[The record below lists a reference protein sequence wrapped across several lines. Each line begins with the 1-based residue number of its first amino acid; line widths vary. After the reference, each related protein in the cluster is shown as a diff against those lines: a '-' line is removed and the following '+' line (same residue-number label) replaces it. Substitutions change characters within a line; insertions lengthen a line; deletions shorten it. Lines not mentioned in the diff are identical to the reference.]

1 MPHKSMDVSYW
12 INTFKS
18 IGIGT
23 TGGFIAYK
31 LNMPLPWLLGAL
43 FLNFFFSFS
52 KIKLEFSKKLLNP
65 IFLIMEL
72 FLEELLM
79 QHYSIKLTY
88 GSIHLLQWFY
98 LLL

>member
-43 FLNFFFSFS
+43 FLNFFFH
-52 KIKLEFSKKLLNP
+52 
-65 IFLIMEL
+65 FL
-72 FLEELLM
+72 
-79 QHYSIKLTY
+79 K
-88 GSIHLLQWFY
+88 
-98 LLL
+98 